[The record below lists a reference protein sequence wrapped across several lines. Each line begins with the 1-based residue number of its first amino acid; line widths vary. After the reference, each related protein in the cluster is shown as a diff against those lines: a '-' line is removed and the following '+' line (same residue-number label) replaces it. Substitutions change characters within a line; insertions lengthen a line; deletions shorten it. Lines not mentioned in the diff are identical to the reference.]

1 MTVAELATC
10 RMPEDPASPMP
21 MGGYV
26 VTYAKFNEWGFSVPS
41 HWFLHSLL
49 QFYVLELHHLAP
61 SGVLHI
67 AAFLTLCE
75 AYMGIEPHFA
85 LWNHFF
91 RSRLLQGSDEEA
103 AVLGYDTPI

>member
-1 MTVAELATC
+1 M
-10 RMPEDPASPMP
+10 S
-21 MGGYV
+21 GGLV
-26 VTYAKFNEWGFSVPS
+26 CHHTGSS
-41 HWFLHSLL
+41 TLL

-91 RSRLLQGSDEEA
+91 HSRLLQGSDEEA